1 MREAAMAIRRAT
13 AADAQPLAELVR
25 RLEGFDWLRDEPG
38 EDTTGRVADHL
49 ALCLADGSHSLYVAE
64 ASGRLAG
71 YVSVHWL
78 PYLILRGPEGYVS
91 ELFLAPDARGQGIG
105 TQLIETVV
113 AEARARGC
121 YRLQLINSRARESYR
136 RDYYR
141 KRGWEEREQMA
152 SFVLML
158 R

>member
-1 MREAAMAIRRAT
+1 MSEPALIIRRAT
-13 AADAQPLAELVR
+13 ASDAPTLAELLR

-38 EDTTGRVADHL
+38 EDTANRVARHL
-49 ALCLADGSHSLYVAE
+49 ALCLADDSHSLYVAE
-64 ASGRLAG
+64 VDERLAG

-105 TQLIETVV
+105 TQLLETVAV
-113 AEARARGC
+113 EARARGC
-121 YRLQLINSRARESYR
+121 YRLHLINHRRRESYR

-141 KRGWEEREQMA
+141 KRGWEEREQAA
-152 SFVLML
+152 SFLLVL
-158 R
+158 